1 MNFAGVDIH
10 SRFATHSSRVDLG
23 RPYIV
28 SLYEHQEFY

>member
-1 MNFAGVDIH
+1 MKFRTVDIATSSSMH
-10 SRFATHSSRVDLG
+10 SYRVDLG